1 MARIE
6 VDVYRLKAAGEK
18 LMEIAREADRQ
29 EIMEAGEEAVMAAK
43 EYIKAAEDVRVLLRS
58 LL

>member
-6 VDVYRLKAAGEK
+6 VDVYQLKAAGEK

-29 EIMEAGEEAVMAAK
+29 EIMEAGKEAVMAAK
-43 EYIKAAEDVRVLLRS
+43 EYIKSAEDVRVLLRS

>member
-1 MARIE
+1 M
-6 VDVYRLKAAGEK
+6 DVYQLKAAGEK

-29 EIMEAGEEAVMAAK
+29 EIMEAGKEAVMAAK
-43 EYIKAAEDVRVLLRS
+43 EYIKSAEDVRVLLRS